1 MMKKYV
7 TPALKVENFNVNES
21 VLLGSEINTSISDG
35 GAAKETFGV
44 WVDEDEDVE

>member
-1 MMKKYV
+1 MKRYV

-44 WVDEDEDVE
+44 WEEEDFDEE